1 MRAPRRLKG
10 EMDRLAGYV
19 NWSEEIR
26 RFLEARAQEL
36 RRRLALEEARRV
48 IEQLPE
54 APQGAA
60 AGYVRGDRDGH

>member
-26 RFLEARAQEL
+26 RFLEARVQEL

-54 APQGAA
+54 APRAPQ
-60 AGYVRGDRDGH
+60 RGT